1 MELLIIK
8 KLILN
13 YGIVSLEIIF
23 LILIIKIKYIIYN
36 ILIVIFKVILWQVQ
50 ETEISVFGKNV
61 IIIILWKLKNL
72 KDIIKKFYI
81 QLWIT
86 KLKKLLRQ
94 VLTAKLNFGL
104 FFLEKKNLINL
115 LILVYELINYNIEF
129 M

>member
-1 MELLIIK
+1 VELLIIK